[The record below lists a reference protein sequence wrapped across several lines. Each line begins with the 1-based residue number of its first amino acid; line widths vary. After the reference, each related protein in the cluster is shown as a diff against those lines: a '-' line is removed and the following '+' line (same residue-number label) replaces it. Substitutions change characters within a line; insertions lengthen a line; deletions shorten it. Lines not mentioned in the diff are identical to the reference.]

1 MITVAFRRIVA
12 RRGRARLQSG
22 TAIIALVVTVVLA
35 TAGVASAE
43 HPQNSQPPDITGPNP
58 PSVGSVLTGNNGSWI
73 YADGRS
79 CGSDCSY
86 TFEFQ
91 RCKANTLENCVVV
104 KGDSTD
110 RNYTVQSSD
119 VGFSIVLKVTA
130 RKTDCNAH
138 GVDCRD
144 ISREAFSAPTQPVD
158 GTAAAAPAAVAIE
171 PGSLPSGVAGSV
183 YSQPLS
189 ASGGSGPYTF
199 ALTAGSLPPGL
210 SLGSSGAISGRPT
223 QGGTF
228 SFTVRATGGGGG
240 AGTRAFS
247 LRIDLALAPASL
259 AEGVTGVAYSQQLSV
274 GAGGTQPFFFRI
286 VEGAVPDGLGFT
298 GSGVLSGTPT
308 KAGTFPFTV
317 EASDSR
323 GATGRAAYT
332 VRIGHPTLTFGI
344 ETRPAVSDKAY
355 RQRLTVTGGTPPY
368 AWALADGAV
377 LPPGLTLGRDGVLR
391 GTPSA
396 PAGRFTVD
404 VTASD
409 NFGAPGRATVTLEL
423 RAANV
428 LIRPT
433 GLAAARV
440 GRAYSALLRA
450 SRGKAPYR
458 FSRVGGRLPAGLRL
472 TSAGRLAGTPRAAG
486 VFRFVA
492 RAVDANGAAKTRAYA
507 LLVSR

>member
-1 MITVAFRRIVA
+1 MITVAFRRI
-12 RRGRARLQSG
+12 ARLAVPTLAVAG
-22 TAIIALVVTVVLA
+22 ALL

-73 YADGRS
+73 YADGSS

-110 RNYTVQSSD
+110 RNYTVQSGD

-130 RKTDCNAH
+130 RKRDCNAH
-138 GVDCRD
+138 GHDCRD
-144 ISREAFSAPTQPVD
+144 IAREAFSAPMQPVG
-158 GTAAAAPAAVAIE
+158 GTAAAAPAVVAIE
-171 PGSLPSGVAGSV
+171 PGSLPAGVAGSA
-183 YSQPLS
+183 YSQALS
-189 ASGGSGPYTF
+189 ARGGSGPYTF
-199 ALTAGSLPPGL
+199 ALVAGSLPPGL
-210 SLGSSGAISGRPT
+210 SLGSGGALSGTPT

-228 SFTVRATGGGGG
+228 SFTVRATGGGGA

-259 AEGVTGVAYSQQLSV
+259 SEGVTGVAYSQQLSV

-286 VEGAVPDGLGFT
+286 VDGALPDGLGFT
-298 GSGVLSGTPT
+298 GSGLAAGTPT
-308 KAGTFPFTV
+308 KAGTFAFTV

-323 GATGRAAYT
+323 GATGRASYT
-332 VRIGHPTLTFGI
+332 VKIGHPTLTFGTA
-344 ETRPAVSDKAY
+344 TRPAVSDKAY
-355 RQRLTVTGGTPPY
+355 RQRLTVTGGTSPY

-396 PAGRFTVD
+396 PAGRFTFE
-404 VTASD
+404 VTATD

-433 GLAAARV
+433 GLAPARL
-440 GRAYSALLRA
+440 GHAYSVLLRA
-450 SRGKAPYR
+450 AGGKAPYR
-458 FSRVGGRLPAGLRL
+458 FSRVAGRLPSGLRFTPTGSL
-472 TSAGRLAGTPRAAG
+472 VGTPRAAG
-486 VFRFVA
+486 VFRFVV
-492 RAVDANGAAKTRAYA
+492 RAVDVNGAVKTRSYA